1 MTDLL
6 TPPTDAA
13 PPPPSAPRRPRRHR
27 SRRQR
32 LSAYEII
39 LVGLVAYGLVALL
52 NARGLHERA
61 TESELGARRDRLT
74 ALTGAVVRASELT
87 GLDLPARVVDGVRDR
102 ERTTDAAVVPLPSL
116 PPSLA
121 SSAPP
126 RQDAPTAPT
135 AATAPATVAA
145 TATATDAATA
155 TPPATTVAPPTRPQ
169 TTVAL
174 PPVVAANAGR
184 EPVPDGTVAAPATAV
199 APAGPVP
206 LEEPAPTTTVPPPT
220 TTVSPYRTVR
230 APTVEDPLRV
240 YVGGDSLAVGLG
252 WSFARLG
259 AATGLVAPIEGAE
272 ISSGLSRP
280 DFYDW
285 PSQIRRVVAEDD
297 PEVIVVMFGANDAQ
311 AMQTEAGRLA
321 FGTPEWEAEY
331 RTRVEAVMA
340 LGSEGRRLVWM
351 GEPLVRSGD
360 LDAKMQVIDR
370 IQREAAT
377 AFANVTYVDGR
388 TLFAAPDGVYSD
400 RLPTGDGSDVVVRAG
415 DGVHPNATG
424 YDRLAA
430 AAAWE
435 ILRLTDPAQAELP
448 APAVEPGA
456 PPPPL

>member
-6 TPPTDAA
+6 TPTTDAA
-13 PPPPSAPRRPRRHR
+13 PPPPGAPRRPRRRR
-27 SRRQR
+27 SQR
-32 LSAYEII
+32 LSAYQII
-39 LVGLVAYGLVALL
+39 LVGMVAYGVVALL

-74 ALTGAVVRASELT
+74 ALTGAVVRAAELT
-87 GLDLPARVVDGVRDR
+87 GLDLPGRVVDEVRDR

-121 SSAPP
+121 SSAPSPP
-126 RQDAPTAPT
+126 RAPTAPAAPTAPT
-135 AATAPATVAA
+135 TS
-145 TATATDAATA
+145 
-155 TPPATTVAPPTRPQ
+155 ATTVAPPTRPQ
-169 TTVAL
+169 TSVAA
-174 PPVVAANAGR
+174 PPVLAANAGR
-184 EPVPDGTVAAPATAV
+184 EPIPDGTVAAPTTAV
-199 APAGPVP
+199 DPAVPVP
-206 LEEPAPTTTVPPPT
+206 LEEPAPTTTVPAPT

-285 PSQIRRVVAEDD
+285 PSQIQRVVAEDD

-340 LGSEGRRLVWM
+340 LGSQDRRLVWM
-351 GEPLVRSGD
+351 GEPIVRSGD

-388 TLFAAPDGVYSD
+388 TLFAAPDGTYSD
-400 RLPTGDGSDVVVRAG
+400 RLPTGDGSDVAVRAG